1 MKYELYVIRESQK
14 FEVDL
19 SNPSGITLKFKS
31 TLFGDITK
39 ITASHSYSF
48 SIPKT
53 ERNRTIFDSIEDMRH
68 NSVMF
73 GIKIPAELHLEGVP
87 LFTDGYL
94 YINDVEGT
102 YSAVLTWDICKGLET
117 IKDDDMSIKK
127 LVELETNNGNKVYAT
142 QRYTGKDANFDNLS
156 VVSPAYTTQEYGKIE
171 ESVSLVQF
179 YNPCVPLYKI
189 LKAIENYYHITI
201 KLGEHI
207 SRLAPDDFWDI
218 PEVITPEYLVNY
230 GVLPFVTRVATDTI
244 KNATLTSQTLEVTN
258 YRVNQLPDVFN
269 QDAKGRDE
277 AMFWDDE
284 EDDWLY
290 GRHLFRIGPADST
303 PDTTTLQNE
312 WYSVSEYKIK
322 AKKNCRLRVRF
333 VTNIYHGSE
342 SESQSNVDNPDS
354 RTIWCYRYR
363 PPRPRPNR
371 FGYIPRYYEKIDEFS
386 GSVEKTWDENYA
398 VVYVNQIH
406 TISVEIDDFLEGD
419 ELFFVWGQ
427 TYQEVFPSFTVE
439 EPLTVTIDPHPS
451 QQSNYK
457 VEICDN
463 LPEVTC
469 LNLLKAIYFAAG
481 GFPRINKK
489 GEMEFIRYTD
499 VKDNIRNGKAYN
511 WSDKLLKGLG
521 SDDSITL
528 SFEGIA
534 QKSYLLMGNEQTSGE
549 KQTEDDGAW
558 DSPMFCINCESQLLD
573 RTGEIYKFPFYGRFI
588 TNRILNQNLDL
599 YESYDYRLA
608 KAEENKDFHWASP
621 LHPEGR
627 YLFKETEGKPAL
639 GLIYR
644 PYNGGGVNMSTWS
657 TRMVSEQYDFLQKM
671 MRKPY
676 VIKERMTL
684 SVVDLMNLDYSRP
697 VYISRYNSYFA
708 IISVEVGNDGI
719 SNVELI
725 RIVT

>member
-1 MKYELYVIRESQK
+1 MRYELYIIRNNQK
-14 FEVDL
+14 YEVDL
-19 SNPSGITLKFKS
+19 NNPSGITLKFKS

-53 ERNRTIFDSIEDMRH
+53 ERNKTIFDIIEDMRH

-73 GIKIPAELHLEGVP
+73 GIKIPAELHLDGVP

-94 YINDVEGT
+94 YINDIEET
-102 YSAVLTWDICKGLET
+102 YTAVLTWDICKGLET
-117 IKDDDMSIKK
+117 IKDDDKSIKELK
-127 LVELETNNGNKVYAT
+127 SLETANGSKVYAL

-156 VVSPAYTTQEYGKIE
+156 VVSPYYTTQEYGKIE
-171 ESVSLVQF
+171 ESVNLVQF
-179 YNPCVPLYKI
+179 YNPCMPIYKV

-207 SRLAPDDFWDI
+207 SQSAPDEFWEI
-218 PEVITPEYLVNY
+218 PEVITPEFLVNY

-244 KNATLTSQTLEVTN
+244 KDATIVSETLEVTN
-258 YRVNQLPDVFN
+258 TRVNQLPDVFN
-269 QDAKGRDE
+269 QDAEGRDK

-284 EDDWLY
+284 DDEWLY
-290 GRHLFRIGPADST
+290 GRHLFRIGPEGST
-303 PDTTTLQNE
+303 PEWSPLQNE
-312 WYSVSEYKIK
+312 WYSVSEYKITS
-322 AKKNCRLRVRF
+322 KKNCRLRVRF
-333 VTNIYHGSE
+333 RTNIYHGSE

-363 PPRPRPNR
+363 PNRERPNR
-371 FGYIPRYYEKIDEFS
+371 TGYISKYYEKIDEFS
-386 GSVEKTWDENYA
+386 GSVEKVWDVNYA
-398 VVYVNQIH
+398 IVFVNQIH
-406 TISVEIDDFLEGD
+406 NVSVEVDDFFEGD

-427 TYQEVFPSFTVE
+427 TGSLFPSFTVE
-439 EPLTVTIDPHPS
+439 EYPTITIDPHPN

-463 LPEVTC
+463 LPDITC
-469 LNLLKAIYFAAG
+469 LNLVKAIYFAAG
-481 GFPRINKK
+481 GFPRINSN

-499 VKDNIRNGKAYN
+499 VRDNIANGKAYD
-511 WSDKLLKGLG
+511 WSDKLLKGLD
-521 SDDSITL
+521 SDDSL
-528 SFEGIA
+528 SLSYEGIA
-534 QKSYLLMGNEQTSGE
+534 QNSYLLMGNEQTSGE

-558 DSPMFCINCESQLLD
+558 ESPMFNIKCENQLLE

-588 TNRILNQNLDL
+588 TNRIQNQTLNL
-599 YESYDYRLA
+599 YEQYEYRLA
-608 KAEENKDFHWASP
+608 KAEENKDYHWASP

-627 YLFKETEGKPAL
+627 YLFKETEGKSAL
-639 GLIYR
+639 GLISR
-644 PYNGGGVNMSTWS
+644 PYNGGGINMTIWS

-676 VIKERMTL
+676 VLKERMTL

-708 IISVEVGNDGI
+708 IISVEVGTDGI